1 MSTGVSDRSA
11 ARIEPPDRRE
21 APPDDRLREIRDR
34 DRPGGA
40 WISHRSIQA
49 ADSHG
54 VAAVHLPCGERVI
67 VRPARPRD
75 AGMIQTYIQA
85 LSPAARH
92 NRFLGS
98 LNELSA
104 NELYRMTHA
113 DSCARPETLL
123 AEKVENGG
131 RIMIGEARYALL
143 PAGLGCEFAVSVAE
157 AWRRKELGTL
167 LIGIV
172 ACRAKALGAR
182 YLAGDVF
189 RSNEPML
196 KLTRTS
202 GFTRTEP
209 VTGAGL
215 VRVTKDLSLV
225 NAAQPCGTRL
235 ADSWMIAA

>member
-1 MSTGVSDRSA
+1 
-11 ARIEPPDRRE
+11 
-21 APPDDRLREIRDR
+21 
-34 DRPGGA
+34 
-40 WISHRSIQA
+40 
-49 ADSHG
+49 
-54 VAAVHLPCGERVI
+54 
-67 VRPARPRD
+67 
-75 AGMIQTYIQA
+75 MIQTYIQA
-85 LSPAARH
+85 LSPGSRQ

-98 LNELSA
+98 VNELSA

-113 DSCARPETLL
+113 DSRARPEALL
-123 AEKVENGG
+123 AEKIENAG

-143 PAGLGCEFAVSVAE
+143 PDGLSCEFAVSVAE
-157 AWRRKELGTL
+157 AWRREELGTL

-182 YLAGDVF
+182 YLAGDVL

-196 KLTRTS
+196 KLARAS
-202 GFTRTEP
+202 GFTQTEP

-225 NAAQPCGTRL
+225 NAAQPCGMRS